1 MKTKKTILKNGLR
14 IVTVPMEAP
23 TVTVL
28 VMVEAGTKYEN
39 KKTNG
44 LSHFLEHMC
53 FKGTATRTTRDIA
66 YQIETMGAETNAFTW
81 YDYTGYY
88 IKGKAQLMSQ
98 FLDIVSDVYLHSTFP
113 EAEIEKE
120 RGVICGEID
129 MYEDMPHRKVQE
141 LLGTS
146 LYGEQSAGMP
156 ILGPKENILA
166 FTQKDFRA
174 YHKKHYVSGATTVV
188 VVGGITHTDVVK
200 EVKKCFKMIP
210 VGTPVKKPAIK
221 KTTGD
226 KVVTHNK
233 KTDQSHIALG
243 VRLPHALHPD
253 MPALVITTALLGNG
267 MGSRLFIRLREE
279 MGSGYYVRA
288 GLNRSNDISEMVI
301 STGTE
306 PKRVGEVTQ
315 AIYEEIAKIST
326 EEIPESDIAR
336 AKEYV
341 IGNMYMR
348 YEATDDIAMTLG
360 DTEILH
366 IPHKTLSAIE
376 KELRAVTVSD
386 IVRIAKKYLR
396 KEAFHYA
403 IIGPHQ

>member
-1 MKTKKTILKNGLR
+1 MKTKKTVLQNGLR

-53 FKGTATRTTRDIA
+53 FKGTTTRTTRDIA

-88 IKGKAQLMSQ
+88 IKGKAQLMPQ

-129 MYEDMPHRKVQE
+129 MYEDMPHRKVQN
-141 LLGTS
+141 LLGVS

-166 FTQKDFRA
+166 FTQKDFSA

-188 VVGGITHTDVVK
+188 VVGGVSHGDVVK
-200 EVKKCFKMIP
+200 EVKKCFRAIP
-210 VGTPVKKPAIK
+210 VGAPVKKPAIK
-221 KTTGD
+221 KITGD
-226 KVVTHNK
+226 KVVAHNK

-306 PKRVGEVTQ
+306 PKRVAEVTE

-326 EEIPESDIAR
+326 EKIPESDIAR

-366 IPHKTLSAIE
+366 MPHKTLSAIE

-396 KEAFHYA
+396 KDAFHYA
-403 IIGPHQ
+403 IIGPQE